1 MTKNLEG
8 IITFSC
14 GIGRSFEE
22 AEVALGKAKERKAQF
37 DGNRKF
43 SPNIVVYNGEP
54 IADIEDI
61 ASNARDYARIVRL
74 VHHSHTSEEDIM
86 AVENLGRDPRTGLY
100 NKMGYDLRRLQLRQL
115 GFNQGYYILF
125 DGNNMKDANSRYGS
139 SFVDNLLAE
148 VGKSLSLD
156 SRSGIDRRDFRAS
169 QDHNEGDR
177 RQVERRGLSNT
188 PDIVA
193 HRVND
198 GAGDEFLVFLP
209 MPSVRKSVE
218 EIYGIAMRFLMNM
231 YNRQL
236 RYLTESIPIK

>member
-1 MTKNLEG
+1 MAKNLEE
-8 IITFSC
+8 IMIFSC

-54 IADIEDI
+54 IADIEDR
-61 ASNARDYARIVRL
+61 ASNTRDYARIVGL
-74 VHHSHTSEEDIM
+74 VQHNHTSEEDLR

-115 GFNQGYYILF
+115 GFDQGYYILF

-156 SRSGIDRRDFRAS
+156 SRSGIDRRDSRAI
-169 QDHNEGDR
+169 QDYNEGDK
-177 RQVERRGLSNT
+177 RQVERRELSNT
-188 PDIVA
+188 PDIVT

-209 MPSVRKSVE
+209 IPNAKKSVE

-231 YNRQL
+231 YSRQSN
-236 RYLTESIPIK
+236 YLTESMPTK